1 MTKILMVAEME
12 DDRRLYTVAEAAK
25 VLGVTA
31 RTVRDWLRQ
40 GKVKGEKTVL
50 VPFAKNPDLF
60 RREWRIAEE
69 DLGRPVRKDMTEGAL
84 GKAVVA
90 FMQAATTRD
99 IELAVK
105 CGLSMGT
112 IYKIRRGRV
121 PRPQTQRK
129 VYEAYPEAVESFMG
143 RENAV
148 D

>member
-1 MTKILMVAEME
+1 MD

-60 RREWRIAEE
+60 RREWRIAEG
-69 DLGRPVRKDMTEGAL
+69 DLGRPVRKDMIEGAL
-84 GKAVVA
+84 GKAVLA
-90 FMQAATTRD
+90 FMHLTKTPTV
-99 IELAVK
+99 ELAWK
-105 CGLSMGT
+105 CSLCVAT
-112 IYKIRRGRV
+112 ILKLRKGRM
-121 PRPQTQRK
+121 PNPLTQRK
-129 VYEAYPEAVESFMG
+129 IFEAYPEAVESFMG
-143 RENAV
+143 REDAV